1 LNLFYPD
8 HDNFWLGLLPGVP
21 AVLAFLL
28 SGRRHLWPRLWSTL
42 RSLLIAAQLILLGW
56 QPYLWLKGEPLS
68 GIGLTLVIAD
78 IVALLWLLTNPRLRA
93 CFTPEKD

>member
-1 LNLFYPD
+1 
-8 HDNFWLGLLPGVP
+8 
-21 AVLAFLL
+21 
-28 SGRRHLWPRLWSTL
+28 L